1 MNTLNITDLIRAAL
15 ARQRRANGWTKEQQ
29 AAHHDVDPV
38 TIWRWENGDTGKAAS
53 ILIPLILEAER
64 ETIEQAA

>member
-1 MNTLNITDLIRAAL
+1 MNTIDLVPLIRAAL
-15 ARQRRANGWTKEQQ
+15 ARHRRMNGWTKEQQ
-29 AAHHDVDPV
+29 AEQYDIDPA
-38 TIWRWENGDTGKAAS
+38 TIYRWEKGDIGKGPA